1 MYLMQE
7 TNKKNFSI
15 WLSFMS
21 EKVYSVY
28 CVYMILIQGFDLYL
42 MIITSNHEFS
52 YPGFVNNLKSI
63 HLVWRVIVF
72 KIIYE
77 KRKENV

>member
-21 EKVYSVY
+21 ENVYLIYYS
-28 CVYMILIQGFDLYL
+28 YMLLIGAR
-42 MIITSNHEFS
+42 I
-52 YPGFVNNLKSI
+52 FVNKLKSI